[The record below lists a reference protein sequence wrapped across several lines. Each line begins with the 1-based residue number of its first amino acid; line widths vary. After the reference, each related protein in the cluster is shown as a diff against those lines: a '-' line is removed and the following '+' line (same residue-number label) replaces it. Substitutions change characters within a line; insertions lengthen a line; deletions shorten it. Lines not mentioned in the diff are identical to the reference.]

1 MIIINIYNHMTLS
14 KLNLATLE
22 NPKVCIGLPIIFTEK
37 SGVSAAISGLSD
49 KSIAQSRRHKF
60 LTDRQWFA
68 VLDENQYEIGIVTAP
83 SE

>member
-1 MIIINIYNHMTLS
+1 MTLS

-49 KSIAQSRRHKF
+49 KSIVQLRRHKF

-68 VLDENQYEIGIVTAP
+68 VLDENQHEIGIVTAP